1 MWVIIDGKLRVSIP
15 GEQGE
20 IELGSYT
27 RGDVIGEVGLFGQ
40 KRSADVDVVEDARL
54 LRLTRKNLARL
65 GRRYPRIATQ
75 VLSNLSEVLAERLV
89 KTTSRLR

>member
-1 MWVIIDGKLRVSIP
+1 MRVFLDTNVQVSAFATRGLCADVLRLVLAEH
-15 GEQGE
+15 EQG
-20 IELGSYT
+20 
-27 RGDVIGEVGLFGQ
+27 
-40 KRSADVDVVEDARL
+40 
-54 LRLTRKNLARL
+54 NLARL